1 MVGREARDG
10 RAAARRRG
18 VPRGVGVSDGRR
30 ARNDRRRSGRAAGRA
45 DRGKAATRGTR
56 EGLNRSVLVPGAG
69 TGLSSSLL
77 RSLRAGDPTLT
88 LIGYHDDRFS
98 LTQSPADRNYLLP
111 HPSLPFFADR
121 LRRLIEREEIDV
133 LVPARD
139 ADAELFSRLRDLLPC
154 RLFLPSHEV
163 IERCQD
169 KYRLAVF
176 LRKHAVPAPR
186 TYPVSRLRDVPEL
199 VERFPPGSR
208 LWCRPRRGVDSIG
221 ATVVRG
227 AAQARAWI
235 SYWEEMR
242 GIPAAAFTL
251 SEYLP
256 GRDFNCQSLWLRGE
270 LILIKTYERVDT
282 LGGHSRPSGISSL
295 SALAKT
301 VRHPPLVRT
310 TIDAIRALDP
320 KASGTFGVDFREDVA
335 GIPSITEIN
344 AGRFMWSQP
353 LLDFVGRHN
362 MAVAYVRLALGQE
375 VRVSD
380 PYDVGPDV
388 YMVRDVDM
396 LPGVVRADE
405 LFEGIVEID

>member
-1 MVGREARDG
+1 VE
-10 RAAARRRG
+10 
-18 VPRGVGVSDGRR
+18 PGRR
-30 ARNDRRRSGRAAGRA
+30 
-45 DRGKAATRGTR
+45 K
-56 EGLNRSVLVPGAG
+56 
-69 TGLSSSLL
+69 
-77 RSLRAGDPTLT
+77 
-88 LIGYHDDRFS
+88 
-98 LTQSPADRNYLLP
+98 Q
-111 HPSLPFFADR
+111 
-121 LRRLIEREEIDV
+121 
-133 LVPARD
+133 
-139 ADAELFSRLRDLLPC
+139 
-154 RLFLPSHEV
+154 
-163 IERCQD
+163 
-169 KYRLAVF
+169 
-176 LRKHAVPAPR
+176 
-186 TYPVSRLRDVPEL
+186 
-199 VERFPPGSR
+199 
-208 LWCRPRRGVDSIG
+208 
-221 ATVVRG
+221 
-227 AAQARAWI
+227 
-235 SYWEEMR
+235 
-242 GIPAAAFTL
+242 
-251 SEYLP
+251 
-256 GRDFNCQSLWLRGE
+256 
-270 LILIKTYERVDT
+270 
-282 LGGHSRPSGISSL
+282 ISSL